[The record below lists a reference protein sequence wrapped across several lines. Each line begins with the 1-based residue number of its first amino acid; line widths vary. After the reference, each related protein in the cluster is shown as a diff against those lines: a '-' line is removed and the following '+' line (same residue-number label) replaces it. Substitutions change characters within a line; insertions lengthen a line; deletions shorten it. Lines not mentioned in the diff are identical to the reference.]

1 MAELRINLF
10 DVVFFVDLILLLDS
24 TKDLSNQFIKL
35 SYLTCICN
43 DLD

>member
-35 SYLTCICN
+35 SYLTCICS